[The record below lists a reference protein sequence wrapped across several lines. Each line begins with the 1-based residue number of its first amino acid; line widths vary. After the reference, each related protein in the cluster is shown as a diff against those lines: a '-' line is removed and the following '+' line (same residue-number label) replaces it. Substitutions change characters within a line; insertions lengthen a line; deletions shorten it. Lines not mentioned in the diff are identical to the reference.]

1 MVYKNIYDISDIA
14 SACNGLNPGKG
25 LVLVKIGHD
34 NHTQLSYAIMD
45 FTLNGDK
52 SNIITFFFVDEGEMT
67 VTMDYMEHK
76 IKGHSGFSIPPAA
89 IVTSVRMSD
98 DIKGY
103 AVIATAEYMDEV
115 FLTRKPISI
124 SHAISLRRNNTE
136 GENGINGHE
145 FSMSDFVILRKAL
158 ENLETQM
165 KRNNH
170 KFQKELI
177 DSAFA
182 ALVYESANILF
193 SEITDKEN
201 IQRAGSTDIFVD
213 KFIKL
218 LTVNGDKE
226 HSPAFYADKLCISV
240 QYLSLILNRLSGQTA
255 NNWIAGYLITRAKVM
270 LRNPSYTIQQIA
282 SILYFSDQSSF
293 GKFFKKHTGITPKQ
307 YKDEFL
313 RY

>member
-1 MVYKNIYDISDIA
+1 MNMPCNI
-14 SACNGLNPGKG
+14 
-25 LVLVKIGHD
+25 
-34 NHTQLSYAIMD
+34 
-45 FTLNGDK
+45 
-52 SNIITFFFVDEGEMT
+52 
-67 VTMDYMEHK
+67 
-76 IKGHSGFSIPPAA
+76 
-89 IVTSVRMSD
+89 VR
-98 DIKGY
+98 
-103 AVIATAEYMDEV
+103 T
-115 FLTRKPISI
+115 
-124 SHAISLRRNNTE
+124 
-136 GENGINGHE
+136 
-145 FSMSDFVILRKAL
+145 DFVILRKAL

-193 SEITDKEN
+193 SEITGKEN
-201 IQRAGSTDIFVD
+201 IQRAGNTDIFVE

-240 QYLSLILNRLSGQTA
+240 QYLSLILKRLSGQTA

-270 LRNPSYTIQQIA
+270 LRNSSYTIQQIA

-293 GKFFKKHTGITPKQ
+293 GKFFKAQSGLSPHHYRQRFGRGGDDRDGGSPREAESYPAETDLTK
-307 YKDEFL
+307 
-313 RY
+313 